1 MSAAPAA
8 GGDPSGRRG
17 VLRVLDTL
25 TKRLDLQR
33 RLGKTHGDARDLW
46 KTLGYPDQVEPRD
59 YQARYQRGD
68 IAKRIVDAPAQAT
81 WRTMP
86 RVTDAPES
94 EEATSFSAA
103 WEALVRRLR
112 LGHRFERADKLAGLG
127 RYAILYL
134 GAPGDPREP
143 LGAAR
148 GPEDLR
154 FVQAFGE
161 DRIDIAE
168 VEGDTTSPRFGLPR
182 LYTVDLA
189 GSFGAHRTSGP
200 ETLSGRTIHWTRVVH
215 IAEGTLDDDLFGT
228 PRLRPVWNRLLD
240 LEKVLG
246 ASGEAAWLTAERGLH
261 FNVDPEADDVDEEAL
276 EAEIER
282 YVHQVQRFIRTKGV
296 ESKVLGSSVPD
307 PTGLVNALIGIMA
320 GTTGIPQRILMG
332 SERGQLASSQDRA
345 SWNERIAERQAD
357 FAEPVA
363 LLPFI
368 ERCVEHGF
376 LPRPR
381 RAPTVLWGSLLSI
394 SPAER
399 AGNLQRFSRAVAAY
413 ANAKASG
420 ASPITDEEFRE
431 QAGLPRE
438 RPAEATPSRPD
449 PGREGV
455 D

>member
-1 MSAAPAA
+1 MSAAPST
-8 GGDPSGRRG
+8 GGVSSGRRG
-17 VLRVLDTL
+17 VLRALDTL

-46 KTLGYPDQVEPRD
+46 KTLGYPDRVDPED

-94 EEATSFSAA
+94 EEPTPFSAA
-103 WEALVRRLR
+103 WDALVRRLR

-143 LGAAR
+143 LSRAQ
-148 GPEDLR
+148 GPQDLR

-182 LYTVDLA
+182 LYTADLA
-189 GSFGAHRTSGP
+189 GSFGAHRTTGP
-200 ETLSGRTIHWTRVVH
+200 DELSARTIHWTRVLH

-240 LEKVLG
+240 LDKVLG

-261 FNVDPEADDVDEEAL
+261 FNIDADAEDVDEEAL

-282 YVHQVQRFIRTKGV
+282 YVHQIQRFIRTKGV
-296 ESKVLGSSVPD
+296 QSKVLGSEVPD
-307 PTGLVNALIGIMA
+307 PTGLVQAIIGVIA
-320 GTTGIPQRILMG
+320 GTTGIPQRILLG

-363 LLPFI
+363 LLPFV
-368 ERCVEHGF
+368 ERLIEHGF
-376 LPRPR
+376 LPTPERP
-381 RAPTVLWGSLLSI
+381 PSVLWGSLLSI
-394 SPAER
+394 SPGER

-413 ANAKASG
+413 ANAKATG
-420 ASPITDEEFRE
+420 VSPITDEEFRE

-438 RPAEATPSRPD
+438 RPASSAPPL
-449 PGREGV
+449 PAGEGAE
-455 D
+455 